1 MYQKTY
7 EQFAN
12 ICTKSVKQ
20 IKLKIQMS
28 AYIKLMK
35 RVEVLEERVRVLT
48 IKVAS
53 TEARLG
59 SGTQQQSEEST
70 TAPVLC
76 GACCETSVESS

>member
-1 MYQKTY
+1 MYW
-7 EQFAN
+7 QFVN
-12 ICTKSVKQ
+12 ICTKSVRQ

-70 TAPVLC
+70 TAPALC
-76 GACCETSVESS
+76 DACCKTSVESS